1 MKRIFLT
8 LVAMVVVLG
17 VSAQTTTID
26 DNTPWPITPKNQMA
40 EHLMVLDAG
49 AEEYSRDMDLQQ
61 TSENI
66 YAAISDEPKSAE
78 QINAEMTAYY
88 REVKETWRR
97 FVWLCNEDR
106 GDEALQLF
114 MDHDID
120 FVVYLGHSSY
130 YFYLHDAIISQ
141 LVLEHMPMDD
151 GVAYMTKLMEFD
163 YEMAVAM
170 CQSTGYKSECLYDL
184 YDRLYALYNYSGEY
198 NKLMTLITDATPI
211 LFDMSP
217 EWLIEII
224 TKSEQGDLILR
235 TGNYAS
241 AKGVYK
247 DVQKLIK
254 KNRRGVSEEYAEL
267 ITLISSDL
275 EDKIERID
283 AITKATKRG
292 DMEALEELIQW

>member
-8 LVAMVVVLG
+8 LVAMFVVLG
-17 VSAQTTTID
+17 VSAQTTNSD
-26 DNTPWPITPKNQMA
+26 DNTPWPITPNNQMA

-49 AEEYSRDMDLQQ
+49 AEEYNRDMDLQQ
-61 TSENI
+61 TSENV
-66 YAAISDEPKSAE
+66 YAALSDEPKSAE

-88 REVKETWRR
+88 REVKKAWRR

-114 MDHDID
+114 MDHDMD
-120 FVVYLGHSSY
+120 FVAYLGHSSY

-163 YEMAVAM
+163 YDMAVAM
-170 CQSTGYKSECLYDL
+170 YQSTGYKSECLYDL

-211 LFDMSP
+211 LFDMCP

-224 TKSEQGDLILR
+224 TKSEQGDLILM

-247 DVQKLIK
+247 DAQKLIK
-254 KNRRGVSEEYAEL
+254 KNRRGVSEEYAEV

-292 DMEALEELIQW
+292 DIEALQELTQW